1 MSWGEISYRI
11 VSVYVILFHGTYIV
25 KFNCKFLSYLNEMII
40 NPEFQMD
47 EVDRRILNQLQ
58 IDSSHTN
65 AELAELVHVSPPT
78 CLRRVK
84 QLTQNGVIARQVA
97 IVTPEKVGARLT
109 AIVEITLDVQAAE
122 RMEEF
127 ERHVAAEAAILQCYR
142 VSPGPDFV
150 LILQVADM
158 PAYHALAHR
167 LFATHANV
175 RNVKTYFSTFRSKF
189 ETRIAV

>member
-1 MSWGEISYRI
+1 
-11 VSVYVILFHGTYIV
+11 
-25 KFNCKFLSYLNEMII
+25 MIPDAEPAI
-40 NPEFQMD
+40 D
-47 EVDRRILNQLQ
+47 DLDRRILNALQ
-58 IDSSHTN
+58 VDVSHTN

-84 QLTQNGVIARQVA
+84 QLTESGVIARQVA
-97 IVTPEKVGARLT
+97 IVAPDKVGARLT

-122 RMEEF
+122 RMEQF
-127 ERHVAAEAAILQCYR
+127 EQLVAGDAAVLQCYR
-142 VSPGPDFV
+142 VAPGPDFV
-150 LILQVADM
+150 LVIQVADM

-175 RNVKTYFSTFRSKF
+175 RNVKAYFSTFRSKF

>member
-1 MSWGEISYRI
+1 MA
-11 VSVYVILFHGTYIV
+11 
-25 KFNCKFLSYLNEMII
+25 KQPDLSI
-40 NPEFQMD
+40 D
-47 EVDRRILNQLQ
+47 DVDRRILNALQ
-58 IDSSHTN
+58 IDSSQTN

-84 QLTQNGVIARQVA
+84 HLTEVGIIARQVA
-97 IVTPEKVGARLT
+97 VVSPEKVGVRLT

-122 RMEEF
+122 RMTEF
-127 ERHVAAEAAILQCYR
+127 EKHVAAEAAVLQCYR
-142 VSPGPDFV
+142 VAPGPDFV
-150 LILQVADM
+150 LIVQVADM